1 MENLLRLQLTNFFV
15 NSGDKVISWSELL
28 ESMGAIFSRTRDEVF
43 AGMNE
48 LIDSGEIVM
57 PKENSYCTPATLAK
71 LKKEGAKR
79 ALSFGAKE
87 MTRSDF
93 DALSYEDRSSFIKS
107 GGVIK

>member
-1 MENLLRLQLTNFFV
+1 MENLLRLQLTNFFLNNKRV
-15 NSGDKVISWSELL
+15 VSWNELL
-28 ESMGAIFSRTRDEVF
+28 ENMGATFNRTRDEVF

-87 MTRSDF
+87 MTRADF

-107 GGVIK
+107 GGVVK